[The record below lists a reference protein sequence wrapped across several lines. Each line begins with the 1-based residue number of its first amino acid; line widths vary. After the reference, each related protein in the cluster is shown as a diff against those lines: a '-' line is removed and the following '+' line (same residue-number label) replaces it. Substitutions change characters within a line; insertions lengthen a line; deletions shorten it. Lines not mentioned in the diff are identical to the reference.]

1 MTPEESLQLISD
13 TIVKSRR
20 DFERNSGSPMILWGI
35 VVLVVS
41 LAVWTAVKLTENQ
54 LWNFLWFAIP
64 LIGWPAMRFC
74 IKDAR
79 NKKAKNFINETIG
92 QIWIGYGIF
101 ATATAVVLAFIN
113 PIYLGTIHIAM
124 LGLGAYI
131 TGRILKNN
139 YITVGSLITGIG
151 GAVALA
157 LADNCD
163 YTLVLSAAS
172 VISLILPGIMINS
185 KADKN

>member
-1 MTPEESLQLISD
+1 METNVMTPEESLQLISD
-13 TIVKSRR
+13 NIVKSRR

-101 ATATAVVLAFIN
+101 ATATA
-113 PIYLGTIHIAM
+113 
-124 LGLGAYI
+124 
-131 TGRILKNN
+131 
-139 YITVGSLITGIG
+139 
-151 GAVALA
+151 AVALA